1 MTTAID
7 VLCFCSFINNIM
19 VGKKLSKKKKK
30 KNKDIKFQNAY
41 LLLPVYFFLNYCKL
55 VLFISN
61 LISNVKFITK
71 DYTFP

>member
-1 MTTAID
+1 
-7 VLCFCSFINNIM
+7 M

-71 DYTFP
+71 DYTFPWLV